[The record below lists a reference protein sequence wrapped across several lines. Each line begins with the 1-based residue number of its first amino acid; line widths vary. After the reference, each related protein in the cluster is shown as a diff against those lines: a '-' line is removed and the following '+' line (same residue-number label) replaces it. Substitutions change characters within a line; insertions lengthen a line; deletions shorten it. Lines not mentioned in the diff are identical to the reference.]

1 MNKKDKSSPLSPE
14 QRPPLASP
22 PSGAS
27 GSENDLP
34 AVPLREVHPVAQK
47 RSEPLA
53 SIDAQ
58 LADSDAFRAS
68 QDYWLARVPTFPLSP
83 ELPLAA
89 GAASVAELRF
99 RRRRAQIDV
108 ASWRGLKGK
117 AASIKLAPAEV
128 LLAAYS
134 EVLAIWSKH
143 AHFIINLVLVDRP
156 PLPQQV
162 NDVMG
167 DFTSVNLL
175 EVDNAKG
182 KTFETRARHQQEQLQ
197 QDLGHRYFSGV
208 RVMREIARIQGTGPK
223 GIAPVLFTSFLGLGS
238 GSEATSSLGQLGKS
252 VYAITQTPQAYLNCT
267 VQEDRGTL
275 TIHWDAV
282 DEMFP
287 PNLLDDM
294 FQAYQSLLEQLA
306 AEDSSWNRTLAENT
320 RKLRPA
326 KQARMLAE
334 INDTAAPVS
343 DQLLHTLFLKQ
354 VGERPDRIA
363 VCTPARRM
371 SYAEVYSRACRIE
384 EELLPR
390 GLEPNQLVGIVME
403 KGWEQVVAV
412 LGVLFAGGAYMPIDP
427 ELPPERQRYL
437 IENGDVKVVLTQS
450 SVLDRV
456 SVPDEVEV
464 LTVDQMEPLEG
475 RPLVPRTRQ
484 KREDLAYVIYTSGS
498 TGQPKGVM
506 IDHCGA
512 VNTVLDINQ
521 RFGIGPQDRVLA
533 ISRLNFD
540 LSVYDIFGLLAAGG
554 TVVMPAAE
562 VVQDATH
569 WVELVVSEKVTV
581 WNTVPSLMGQLV
593 EQAEQGKAIG
603 QSLRTILLSGDWIP
617 VSLPGQIRQLLP
629 KARIMSLGG
638 ATEASI
644 WSILYPIEEEVDP
657 KWKSIPYG
665 KPMVNQTFSVLNEVQ
680 APCPVWVPG
689 QLYIGG
695 IGLARGYWRDA
706 RKTHRSFIHHGAS
719 GQRLYRTGDWGRY
732 LPDGNIEFLGREDSQ
747 VKLYGY
753 RIELGEIEAKL
764 QEHRAIENCV
774 VVVREDVPGAKHL
787 VGYVIAKPG
796 ASVEATELREFL
808 RAKLPEY
815 MVPAAFLFVD
825 RFRLTANGKVDRKA
839 LPAGDPA
846 DLAEGVLAGP

>member
-1 MNKKDKSSPLSPE
+1 
-14 QRPPLASP
+14 
-22 PSGAS
+22 
-27 GSENDLP
+27 
-34 AVPLREVHPVAQK
+34 
-47 RSEPLA
+47 
-53 SIDAQ
+53 
-58 LADSDAFRAS
+58 
-68 QDYWLARVPTFPLSP
+68 
-83 ELPLAA
+83 
-89 GAASVAELRF
+89 
-99 RRRRAQIDV
+99 
-108 ASWRGLKGK
+108 
-117 AASIKLAPAEV
+117 
-128 LLAAYS
+128 
-134 EVLAIWSKH
+134 
-143 AHFIINLVLVDRP
+143 
-156 PLPQQV
+156 
-162 NDVMG
+162 
-167 DFTSVNLL
+167 
-175 EVDNAKG
+175 
-182 KTFETRARHQQEQLQ
+182 
-197 QDLGHRYFSGV
+197 
-208 RVMREIARIQGTGPK
+208 
-223 GIAPVLFTSFLGLGS
+223 
-238 GSEATSSLGQLGKS
+238 LGQLGKS
-252 VYAITQTPQAYLNCT
+252 VCAITQIPQAYLNCT

-320 RKLRPA
+320 RKLLPA

-354 VGERPDRIA
+354 VGERPDQIA

-412 LGVLFAGGAYMPIDP
+412 LGVLCAGGAYMPIDP

-464 LTVDQMEPLEG
+464 LTVDQMEPHEG